1 MLKTKVGYSENPD
14 AFASGAETAKMANVI
29 ENPQVGL
36 LFTSCV
42 QDQNKIMEG
51 AKSVLGDVPVIGCTS
66 SAAICTQDGY
76 LNKETGYSGMMLF
89 GGDLEVVTAGSAQTS
104 ETPREVGRRVARDA
118 ISKVKGA
125 DVEPDF
131 FFMSASPANEEEY
144 LEGIQDVIGN
154 VPVFGGSAA
163 DNTVEG
169 KWSIL
174 NDGEAFADGVTIA
187 IFYTKG
193 EMKNLYT
200 GAYHETNNVGVIT
213 KVRDERTLVEI
224 DHEPAL
230 KKYAEWTGK
239 SVESLMGNNLLTETI
254 CAPLGVKDPIGKV
267 TAVRHPMFGN
277 DDLSMNIGA
286 NLAENTAV
294 IQLTN
299 TPEGILKANEETIN
313 NLNKLMVS
321 EANSYF
327 LVHCGGRRLGLA
339 LSQIED
345 KIYPEVKKVIP
356 NKEFL
361 MVFTFGEYGM
371 GDHSSNTV
379 GGLSLSYT
387 AFGGNE

>member
-14 AFASGAETAKMANVI
+14 AYASGVETATMANVI
-29 ENPQVGL
+29 ENPQIGL
-36 LFTSCV
+36 FFTSCN
-42 QDQNKIMEG
+42 QDQAKLMEG
-51 AKSVLGDVPVIGCTS
+51 AKSVLGNIPIIGCTS

-89 GGDLEVVTAGSAQTS
+89 GGDVEVVTAGSKQTA
-104 ETPREVGRRVARDA
+104 ETPREVGRRVAKEA
-118 ISKVKGA
+118 ISKRKGE
-125 DVEPDF
+125 DKEPDF
-131 FFMSASPANEEEY
+131 FFMTASPANEEEY
-144 LEGIQDVIGN
+144 LEGIQDIIGN
-154 VPVFGGSAA
+154 IPVFGGSAA

-174 NDGEAFADGVTIA
+174 NDGEAFSDGLSIA
-187 IFYTKG
+187 IFYTDS

-224 DHEPAL
+224 DHKPAL
-230 KKYAEWTGK
+230 KVYAEWTGK
-239 SVESLMGNNLLTETI
+239 DVESLKGNNLLTESI
-254 CAPLGVKDPIGKV
+254 CAPLGVKDPVGKV

-277 DDLSMNIGA
+277 DDYSMNIGA
-286 NLAENTAV
+286 NLVENTAV
-294 IQLTN
+294 IQLSN

-313 NLNKLMVS
+313 KLNSLMNTNP
-321 EANSYF
+321 NSYF

-356 NKEFL
+356 DKEFL
-361 MVFTFGEYGM
+361 MVFTFGEYGT

-387 AFGGNE
+387 GFGGNE